1 MSRIATVLLLTVLAV
16 SAPRE
21 SFALIT
27 GGTGNTPLCDPGW
40 PKGAAAIFNHVGRVA
55 WWEGPPF
62 GGGQWHAECRG
73 DARALSAVL
82 ASFAQMDAKIRRV
95 VVHDGTGHSFWLAP
109 NNEPEKLPAARIDW
123 VFMVWEPARWE
134 RLRNLPAD
142 LNPTG
147 PDDASPPSQIDVY
160 TSSLRWKDVKLPKGI
175 DVVDERLSAHGFTAA

>member
-27 GGTGNTPLCDPGW
+27 GGSGNTPLRDPGW
-40 PKGAAAIFNHVGRVA
+40 PEGAASIFNHTGRVA

-73 DARALSAVL
+73 DAKALDAVL
-82 ASFAQMDAKIRRV
+82 ANFAKLDSKIKRI

-109 NNEPEKLPAARIDW
+109 NREPEKLAAAKINW
-123 VFMVWEPARWE
+123 VFMVWQPAGWEPPRKP
-134 RLRNLPAD
+134 PAD
-142 LNPTG
+142 LNPTELA
-147 PDDASPPSQIDVY
+147 DTSPPSQIDV
-160 TSSLRWKDVKLPKGI
+160 
-175 DVVDERLSAHGFTAA
+175 FTAGINWADVIVPGGIEV